1 MINALTR
8 INTCRHLVV
17 DSTASSINPGPEAA
31 AQSDLEQIKE
41 ETAMESARE
50 EKAKQVAR
58 EEAERAAAS
67 ELELRDTLTQID
79 ALRTS

>member
-1 MINALTR
+1 
-8 INTCRHLVV
+8 
-17 DSTASSINPGPEAA
+17 
-31 AQSDLEQIKE
+31 
-41 ETAMESARE
+41 MESARE

-58 EEAERAAAS
+58 EEAERVAAS